1 MGIQFQFA
9 SISASSRSFAV
20 AAIGFAFACSTPP
33 AGEDSDDA
41 RASAA
46 PPAAGVAEQSMAA
59 ANAPAAAAQ
68 WVDRAPLPERRTE
81 VSATTDG
88 TFIYLAGGFGPP
100 EGAGRASAPRTLWRY
115 DPGADRWTD
124 LTQIPE
130 GVNHAPFQY
139 YDGRLYILGGFR
151 EATFEP
157 IGSVRI
163 YDLASGEWT
172 EGSPM
177 PTARGASGW
186 AVLDGRIHILGGN
199 AAEDAQLDDHPD
211 IEVTGDR
218 SVNVHEAYDPASDSW
233 TTLAPM
239 PTPRNHLG
247 ATSLEGRIYALLGR
261 SDGDFTMTTHEIY
274 DAEADAWSTGPAV
287 PTGRS
292 GVAVVARDGA
302 IFAFGGEMMEED
314 ERRTFDDAERFD
326 PATNEWERIE
336 PMPTSRHGLGAA
348 PVGSRIYVISGGPD
362 PGFTFSNVNEAL
374 DLGSLRR

>member
-1 MGIQFQFA
+1 MGTPFQFS
-9 SISASSRSFAV
+9 SISRCTRWSAV
-20 AAIGFAFACSTPP
+20 AAIAFTFACSTTP
-33 AGEDSDDA
+33 AANGSADTTDT
-41 RASAA
+41 AA
-46 PPAAGVAEQSMAA
+46 PRAAEVAEQSRVT

-88 TFIYLAGGFGPP
+88 TYIYLAGGFGPP
-100 EGAGRASAPRTLWRY
+100 EGAERASAPRTLWRY
-115 DPGADRWTD
+115 DPGSDQWTE

-139 YDGRLYILGGFR
+139 HDGRLYILGGFR
-151 EATFEP
+151 EAGFEP
-157 IGSVRI
+157 IGTVRI

-177 PTARGASGW
+177 PTPRGASGW
-186 AVLDGRIHILGGN
+186 AVLDGRIHVLGGN

-211 IEVTGDR
+211 IQVTGDR

-247 ATSLEGRIYALLGR
+247 ATSLDGRIYALLGR
-261 SDGDFTMTTHEIY
+261 SDGDFTMTTHEVY
-274 DAEADAWSTGPAV
+274 DSDADAWSTGPAV

-292 GVAVVARDGA
+292 GVAVVARGGGV
-302 IFAFGGEMMEED
+302 FAFGGEMMEED

-326 PATNEWERIE
+326 PATNEWERLD
-336 PMPTSRHGLGAA
+336 PMPTARHGLGAA
-348 PVGSRIYVISGGPD
+348 PVGSRIYVISGGPE
-362 PGFTFSNVNEAL
+362 PGFAFSNVNEAL
-374 DLGSLRR
+374 EIESPRR